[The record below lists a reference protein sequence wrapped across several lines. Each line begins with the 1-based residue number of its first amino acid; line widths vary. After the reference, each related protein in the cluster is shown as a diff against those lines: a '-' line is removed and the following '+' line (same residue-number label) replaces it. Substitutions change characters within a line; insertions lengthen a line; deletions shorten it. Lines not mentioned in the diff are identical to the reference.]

1 MGARLTWL
9 KLFAAWSNAPQ
20 ILLVLPDFAA

>member
-9 KLFAAWSNAPQ
+9 KLFAAWSKAPQ
-20 ILLVLPDFAA
+20 ILLVLRGFAA